1 MRPWPSRADRARV
14 APRKKTR
21 VSVSQDQVLAA
32 LRAVQD
38 PDLHK
43 DIVTLGFVKDVKI
56 AGSEV
61 DFTIELTTPAC
72 PVKDQMKAE
81 AEGIV
86 RGLPG
91 VTAARATM
99 TADVKARGGF
109 GRQAVPGIR
118 NIIAVGAGKGG
129 VGKSTTAVNLAV
141 ALQRKGARV
150 GLMDA
155 DVYGPNTPQ
164 MLGIEGG
171 PEVSEAKRM
180 IPPVAFG
187 IKVISMG
194 MLVPADQP
202 IIWRGPMLHG
212 AVQQFMREVEWG
224 ELDYLIVDL
233 PPGTGDVSLSMA
245 QSVPVAGAV
254 VVTTPQGVSVSD
266 VRKAVGMFR
275 QLNIP
280 ILGVIEN
287 MSYFVCGH
295 CQERTE
301 IFGHGGGAKMAE
313 DMGIPMLGQIP
324 IDTRVRSGGD
334 EGRPIVSAAPEA
346 PAAQAFLDIAGR
358 VAAEISK
365 QNMRVLKVIQTA

>member
-1 MRPWPSRADRARV
+1 
-14 APRKKTR
+14 
-21 VSVSQDQVLAA
+21 VSVSQEQVLAA

-56 AGSEV
+56 AGGEV

-72 PVKDQMKAE
+72 PVKDEMKAE

-86 RGLPG
+86 RRLPG

-171 PEVSEAKRM
+171 PEVSEAKHM
-180 IPPVAFG
+180 IPPEAFG

-194 MLVPADQP
+194 MLVPPDQP

-212 AVQQFMREVEWG
+212 AVQQFMRDVEWG
-224 ELDYLIVDL
+224 ELDYLVVDL

-266 VRKAVGMFR
+266 VRKAVAMFR

-280 ILGVIEN
+280 VLGVVEN

-301 IFGHGGGAKMAE
+301 IFGHGGGARMAE
-313 DMGIPMLGQIP
+313 DLSIPLLGQIP
-324 IDTRVRSGGD
+324 IDTRVRAGGD
-334 EGRPIVSAAPEA
+334 EGRPIVNASPES
-346 PAAQAFLDIAGR
+346 PAAKAFAEVAGR

-365 QNMRVLKVIQTA
+365 QNARVLKVIQTA

>member
-1 MRPWPSRADRARV
+1 M
-14 APRKKTR
+14 
-21 VSVSQDQVLAA
+21 SVSQEQVLAA

-43 DIVTLGFVKDVKI
+43 DIVTLGFVKYVKI

-72 PVKDQMKAE
+72 PVKDEMKAE

-86 RGLPG
+86 RRLPG

-164 MLGIEGG
+164 MLGIDRG
-171 PEVSEAKRM
+171 PEVSGEKHM
-180 IPPVAFG
+180 IPPEAFG

-194 MLVPADQP
+194 MLVPPDQP

-212 AVQQFMREVEWG
+212 AVQQFMRDVEWG

-280 ILGVIEN
+280 VLGVVEN

-295 CQERTE
+295 CQEKTE
-301 IFGHGGGAKMAE
+301 IFGHGGGARMAE
-313 DMGIPMLGQIP
+313 DLSIPLLGQIP
-324 IDTRVRSGGD
+324 IDTRVRAGGD

-346 PAAQAFLDIAGR
+346 PAAKAFLEIAGR

-365 QNMRVLKVIQTA
+365 QNARVLKVIQTA

>member
-1 MRPWPSRADRARV
+1 
-14 APRKKTR
+14 
-21 VSVSQDQVLAA
+21 VSVSQEQVLAA

-164 MLGIEGG
+164 MLGIDQG

-180 IPPVAFG
+180 IPPQAFG

-212 AVQQFMREVEWG
+212 AVQQFMRDVEWG

-266 VRKAVGMFR
+266 VRKAVAMFR

-280 ILGVIEN
+280 VLGVVEN

-295 CQERTE
+295 CQEKTE
-301 IFGHGGGAKMAE
+301 IFGHGGGAQMAK
-313 DMGIPMLGQIP
+313 DLSIPLLGQIP
-324 IDTRVRSGGD
+324 IDTRVRAGGD
-334 EGRPIVSAAPEA
+334 EGRPIVSAAPDA
-346 PAAQAFLDIAGR
+346 PAAKAFLDIAGR

-365 QNMRVLKVIQTA
+365 QNARVLKVIQTA

>member
-1 MRPWPSRADRARV
+1 VSA
-14 APRKKTR
+14 TR
-21 VSVSQDQVLAA
+21 EQVLDA
-32 LRAVQD
+32 LRTIQD

-43 DIVTLGFVKDVKI
+43 DIVTLGFVKDVRVD
-56 AGSEV
+56 GETV

-72 PVKDQMKAE
+72 PVKDDMKAE
-81 AEGIV
+81 AEQKV
-86 RGLPG
+86 AALPG
-91 VTAARATM
+91 VRTARAKM
-99 TADVKARGGF
+99 TADVRARGGF

-118 NIIAVGAGKGG
+118 NILAVGAGKGG

-141 ALQRKGARV
+141 ALRATGARV
-150 GLMDA
+150 GLMDT
-155 DVYGPNTPQ
+155 DVYGPNIPQ
-164 MLGIEGG
+164 MLGINEQ
-171 PEVSEAKRM
+171 PEVSEDKKM
-180 IPPVAFG
+180 IPPEAHG

-194 MLVPADQP
+194 MLVPPDQP
-202 IIWRGPMLHG
+202 VIWRGPMLHG
-212 AVQQFMREVEWG
+212 AVQQFMRDVVWG
-224 ELDYLIVDL
+224 ELDYLVVDL

-280 ILGVIEN
+280 VLGVMEN

-301 IFGHGGGAKMAE
+301 IFGHGGGAAMAQ
-313 DMGIPMLGQIP
+313 DMGIPFLGEVP

-334 EGRPIVSAAPEA
+334 TGKPIVAEA
-346 PAAQAFLDIAGR
+346 PDSPAARAFVEVAGKVAAQLSIQA
-358 VAAEISK
+358 
-365 QNMRVLKVIQTA
+365 MRVLRVIQTA